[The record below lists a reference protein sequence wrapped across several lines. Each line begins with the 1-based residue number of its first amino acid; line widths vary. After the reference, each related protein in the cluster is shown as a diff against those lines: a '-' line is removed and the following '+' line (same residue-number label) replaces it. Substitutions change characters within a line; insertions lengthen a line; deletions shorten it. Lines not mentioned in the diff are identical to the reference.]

1 MSMERLKREDPERG
15 TSAVMLVIVAP
26 ALLFMVM
33 FLAQVMIAGHV
44 RHLLSNA
51 AAAGVAQSA
60 TFDGTAADGHQH
72 ADLLLADAS
81 GWVLSPTV
89 ESTRSATEAT
99 VTVTAQ
105 VFRIVPFGDWSIE
118 VQRTAPVEV
127 LVE

>member
-1 MSMERLKREDPERG
+1 MGTDRMKRSDPERG
-15 TSAVMLVIVAP
+15 ASAVMFVIVAP

-33 FLAQVMIAGHV
+33 LLAQVMIAGHV

-60 TFDGTAADGHQH
+60 TFDGTAAEGHQH
-72 ADLLLADAS
+72 ADLLLADSS

-105 VFRIVPFGDWSIE
+105 AFRIVPFGDWSIE
-118 VQRTAPVEV
+118 VRRTAPVEV
-127 LVE
+127 LTE

>member
-1 MSMERLKREDPERG
+1 MRPLKREKRERG
-15 TSAVMLVIVAP
+15 ASVVMLVLIAP
-26 ALLFMVM
+26 VLLFMAM
-33 FLAQVMIAGHV
+33 LLAQVMIAGHV

-60 TFDGTAADGHQH
+60 TFDGTALDGLQH
-72 ADLLLADAS
+72 ADLLLADSS

-89 ESTRSATEAT
+89 ESTRSASEAT
-99 VTVTAQ
+99 VTVSAQ
-105 VFRIVPFGDWSIE
+105 AFQILPFGDWSIE

>member
-1 MSMERLKREDPERG
+1 MNMRPLKREERERG
-15 TSAVMLVIVAP
+15 ASVVMLVLVAP
-26 ALLFMVM
+26 VLLFMVM
-33 FLAQVMIAGHV
+33 LLAQVMIAGHV

-60 TFDGTAADGHQH
+60 TFDGTASDGYQH
-72 ADLLLADAS
+72 ADLLLADSS

-99 VTVTAQ
+99 VTVSAHA
-105 VFRIVPFGDWSIE
+105 FRILPFGDWSIE